1 MTTLDP
7 LQPGDHDPHSPA
19 EPILPAVPVPVPM
32 EMPSG
37 PRRPPVLLALL
48 QIALISGIPT
58 QLAVLYVLVQIGV
71 KPPANAKEWSL
82 SYVSTV
88 LLGDSALVI
97 TLLLAFLAWSGER
110 ARHVFLGTRSI
121 AREWI
126 AGLALVPVS
135 FLIIAVINAIVQR
148 YAPTLHEPENPFQ
161 PLVRT
166 PRDVIIFT
174 TLSILVGGLREE
186 MQRAFALHRFSQI
199 GIPYLGLTVF
209 SVIFG
214 LGHLVQGWDAAIMV
228 GSLGALWGFV
238 YLRRRSIVAPAVCHG
253 AFDAIQVI
261 AFGLLRR

>member
-1 MTTLDP
+1 
-7 LQPGDHDPHSPA
+7 
-19 EPILPAVPVPVPM
+19 M
-32 EMPSG
+32 EMPPG
-37 PRRPPVLLALL
+37 PRRPPVLVALL

-82 SYVSTV
+82 SYVSMV
-88 LLGDSALVI
+88 LLGDSALVLA
-97 TLLLAFLAWSGER
+97 LLLAFLAWSGER

-126 AGLALVPVS
+126 AGLALVPAS